1 MGIRSAPAVVLAAC
15 IWLSFS
21 QGAFAQDEPRSLY
34 QVSTIGA
41 LMQGIFEGDVTCGE
55 VKKHGDFGIGTLNGL
70 DGELILLEGVFY
82 QVRPDGKVYSVHD
95 STDTPFVCVVPFGSG
110 SQATVPA
117 GTNFKELQDIIEGHL
132 PTPNKIYAIRVTGTF
147 KTVTTR
153 SVTRQTPPYP
163 TLPEAVDNQTVFD
176 LNQTRGTFVG
186 FYFPEFMG
194 ALNVPGFHFHYLNE
208 EKSAGGHVLDCLTE
222 EVTAEIMPID
232 DFRMRLLDN
241 TMFRQA
247 VLSPH
252 NKADLEKAEQ
262 MTGSAS

>member
-1 MGIRSAPAVVLAAC
+1 MFLKHISSAALILCVG
-15 IWLSFS
+15 LS
-21 QGAFAQDEPRSLY
+21 QTVGAFAQDEPRVLY

-41 LMQGIFEGDVTCGE
+41 LMQGVFEGDVTCGE

-95 STDTPFVCVVPFGSG
+95 STDTPFVCVVPYGSG
-110 SQATVPA
+110 SQTTVPA
-117 GTNFKELQDIIEGHL
+117 GKNFKELQNIITGLL
-132 PTPNKIYAIRVTGTF
+132 PTPNKIYAIRVTGPF

-163 TLPEAVDNQTVFD
+163 TLLEAVDSQTIFD
-176 LNQTRGTFVG
+176 LKETRGTFVG

-194 ALNVPGFHFHYLNE
+194 ALNVPGFHFHYLND
-208 EKSAGGHVLDCLTE
+208 EKSAGGHVLDCLAE
-222 EVTAEIMPID
+222 EVTVEIMPID
-232 DFRMRLLDN
+232 SFRMRLLDN
-241 TMFRQA
+241 TLFRQA
-247 VLSPH
+247 SLAAH

-262 MTGSAS
+262 MSDAAT